1 MEKISTIPIQIPNG
15 TKIPAIKYNKY
26 KVDRH
31 KFNKIFS
38 INILKYFY
46 ISNTSIKEKVGF
58 YWVIFKVLNKWRRIL
73 CSWMVNYNTL
83 QIWIPPNRSKTLL
96 KFNAILRYQQGFLW
110 TLIRWF
116 YLFHVRK
123 KLQVLNKTKKID
135 IGLQIVKLLF
145 I

>member
-1 MEKISTIPIQIPNG
+1 MLTTKNQQYNYTQWKKVNTIPIQIPNG
-15 TKIPAIKYNKY
+15 TKIPTIKCNKY

-46 ISNTSIKEKVGF
+46 ISNTSIKENVGF
-58 YWVIFKVLNKWRRIL
+58 HWDISKVLNKWKGIL
-73 CSWMVNYNTL
+73 FAWTGKYNTL

-96 KFNAILRYQQGFLW
+96 KFNAILKYQQGFLW

-116 YLFHVRK
+116 
-123 KLQVLNKTKKID
+123 
-135 IGLQIVKLLF
+135 
-145 I
+145 